1 MRTIRIKY
9 MGNREK
15 WKNMSNKL
23 EEKLIKFHVD
33 NISDFFSENKEE
45 MVNDDFAFASYMRQK
60 FKEKGVS
67 QQEIFL
73 YADIPER
80 YGYKLISQQKHT
92 KQRDIILRICYSAF
106 FTLEETQKALRLYF
120 MPEMYVEYPRDAL
133 LMVIFKDRPGD
144 IIEVN
149 TLLKKNGMQP
159 LRSSGTME

>member
-1 MRTIRIKY
+1 
-9 MGNREK
+9 
-15 WKNMSNKL
+15 MSNKL

-33 NISDFFSENKEE
+33 NISDFFRENKEE

-60 FKEKGVS
+60 LKEKGVS

>member
-1 MRTIRIKY
+1 

-33 NISDFFSENKEE
+33 NISDFFRENKEE

-80 YGYKLISQQKHT
+80 YGYKLISQ
-92 KQRDIILRICYSAF
+92 
-106 FTLEETQKALRLYF
+106 
-120 MPEMYVEYPRDAL
+120 
-133 LMVIFKDRPGD
+133 
-144 IIEVN
+144 
-149 TLLKKNGMQP
+149 
-159 LRSSGTME
+159 

>member
-1 MRTIRIKY
+1 
-9 MGNREK
+9 
-15 WKNMSNKL
+15 MSNKL

-33 NISDFFSENKEE
+33 NISDFFRENKEE